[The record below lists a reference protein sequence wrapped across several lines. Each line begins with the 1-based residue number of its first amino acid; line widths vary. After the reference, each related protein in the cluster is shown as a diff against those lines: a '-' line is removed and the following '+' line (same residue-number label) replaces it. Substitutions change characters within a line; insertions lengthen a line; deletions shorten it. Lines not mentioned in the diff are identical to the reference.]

1 MDKPFVHLIKLHKE
15 VYLFDVNTNMLCK
28 VNERIY
34 EYLLNG
40 KKEVLNADDKMIIKN
55 MKKNGML
62 QTNKI
67 EKIEHPMTEIVEDL
81 LENNMTKLTMQ
92 VTQNCNFRCDYCV
105 YSGSYYNRV
114 HNNKRM
120 SWDTA
125 KAALDFLYRHSKNST
140 EINISFYGGE
150 PLLEM
155 ELIKKCVEYSRTIFK
170 RKRLMF
176 NLTTNASL
184 LTDDIILYMKRENFL
199 LTISLDGPREVH
211 DKNRTFADGKHG
223 TYDIVIIN
231 QCKIIFI
238 I

>member
-81 LENNMTKLTMQ
+81 LE
-92 VTQNCNFRCDYCV
+92 
-105 YSGSYYNRV
+105 
-114 HNNKRM
+114 
-120 SWDTA
+120 
-125 KAALDFLYRHSKNST
+125 
-140 EINISFYGGE
+140 
-150 PLLEM
+150 
-155 ELIKKCVEYSRTIFK
+155 
-170 RKRLMF
+170 
-176 NLTTNASL
+176 
-184 LTDDIILYMKRENFL
+184 II
-199 LTISLDGPREVH
+199 
-211 DKNRTFADGKHG
+211 
-223 TYDIVIIN
+223 
-231 QCKIIFI
+231 
-238 I
+238 